1 MRRFVVAIATII
13 SVGLVASACG
23 FTVDEAAAE
32 DASAPATATAAVN
45 VMDPS
50 VVHDIAVAFDEDA
63 YDAMI
68 DTYAATE
75 DKEWIEAT
83 VMIDGVTYEQVGL
96 RLKGNSSLRGLGD
109 DRAGEASTV
118 SADDPS
124 GLPWLIRFDKYVEGQ
139 NHDGLYDVVIRSNNT
154 ETSLNEAVALD
165 LLELAGLASQDAIA
179 VAFSVNGSESTLRL
193 AIEHPDDVWMDD
205 NFADDGALYKAESTG
220 DYSYRGDDPEAYDEV
235 FDQEAGKDNEDLT
248 PLIEFLDF
256 INNTDDATF
265 NAELAD
271 HLDIESFATY
281 LAMQDLI
288 DNFDDI
294 NGPGNNSYLYY
305 DSETGIFT
313 VVAWDHNLAFG
324 VRNNDA
330 FGPGGAAAAVPEWL
344 LPAVPAEHLGAI
356 PVVDNP
362 MVPVSSLLPEDHL
375 RVNCL
380 RRDSRWADRADRASK
395 QTSSSTGSWRTPNSR
410 RSTTQRSSNSTRRST
425 KAALPPR
432 CSQRGR
438 RSWRRRIL
446 SPATQSPRSP
456 VRWPRTSAAKGD
468 RRRSMPVPPEVT
480 RRCRARLA
488 HGRRGCVP
496 SHAPHRPNVRRW
508 RDWFPDRCAG
518 RRSLAVC
525 RRRR

>member
-1 MRRFVVAIATII
+1 MPSVSRPPASQLQRFVVAIATII

-32 DASAPATATAAVN
+32 VASAPATATTTADES

-50 VVHDIAVAFDEDA
+50 VVHDIAVSFDEDA

-68 DTYAATE
+68 DVYAASG
-75 DKEWIEAT
+75 DKQWIEAT

-109 DRAGEASTV
+109 DRAGEESMV

-139 NHDGLYDVVIRSNNT
+139 NHDGLSDVVIRSNNT

-193 AIEHPDDVWMDD
+193 AIEHPDDVWMGD

-220 DYSYRGDDPEAYDEV
+220 DYSFRGDDPEAYDEV
-235 FDQEAGKDNEDLT
+235 FDQEAGRENEDLA

-265 NAELAD
+265 IAELAD
-271 HLDIESFATY
+271 HLDVESFASY

-294 NGPGNNSYLYY
+294 NGPGNNSYLSH

-313 VVAWDHNLAFG
+313 EVAWDHNLAFG
-324 VRNNDA
+324 IRNNDGL
-330 FGPGGAAAAVPEWL
+330 GPGGGPGGGPAGGPGVTSIRGSDGEQPPGAGLQPPAGGPTEAQLPEAG
-344 LPAVPAEHLGAI
+344 LPAGRPGEQANVL
-356 PVVDNP
+356 VDRFLANP
-362 MVPVSSLLPEDHL
+362 EFSALYD
-375 RVNCL
+375 
-380 RRDSRWADRADRASK
+380 
-395 QTSSSTGSWRTPNSR
+395 
-410 RSTTQRSSNSTRRST
+410 
-425 KAALPPR
+425 AALVELDA
-432 CSQRGR
+432 SLYENG
-438 RSWRRRIL
+438 IAAEVL
-446 SPATQSPRSP
+446 ATWVS
-456 VRWPRTSAAKGD
+456 VLETSDLVTIGTIDEESAQIAAYFG
-468 RRRSMPVPPEVT
+468 
-480 RRCRARLA
+480 
-488 HGRRGCVP
+488 
-496 SHAPHRPNVRRW
+496 N
-508 RDWFPDRCAG
+508 
-518 RRSLAVC
+518 
-525 RRRR
+525 

>member
-1 MRRFVVAIATII
+1 VPTVSSPPAIRLRRFVVAFATII

-32 DASAPATATAAVN
+32 DSSAPATATADVS

-50 VVHDIAVAFDEDA
+50 VIHDIAVSFDEDA

-68 DTYAATE
+68 DAYAATK

-109 DRAGEASTV
+109 DRAGGASTV

-139 NHDGLYDVVIRSNNT
+139 NHEGLYDVVIRSNNT

-235 FDQEAGKDNEDLT
+235 FDQEAGKDSEDLT

-256 INNTDDATF
+256 INNADDATF

-294 NGPGNNSYLYY
+294 NGPGNNSYLYF
-305 DSETGIFT
+305 DSETEIFT

-324 VRNNDA
+324 VRNNDGVGLRVA
-330 FGPGGAAAAVPEWL
+330 PGGGSADAPAGGPGGRQPNGAGLQPPAGGPPERQ
-344 LPAVPAEHLGAI
+344 
-356 PVVDNP
+356 
-362 MVPVSSLLPEDHL
+362 LPEEGIPAGGPGEQANVLVDRFL
-375 RVNCL
+375 ANPGFSAL
-380 RRDSRWADRADRASK
+380 YDSALVELDASLYESGVAAEVLTTWASVLE
-395 QTSSSTGSWRTPNSR
+395 TSDLVTSDTIAEESGLV
-410 RSTTQRSSNSTRRST
+410 
-425 KAALPPR
+425 AAYFH
-432 CSQRGR
+432 SG
-438 RSWRRRIL
+438 
-446 SPATQSPRSP
+446 
-456 VRWPRTSAAKGD
+456 G
-468 RRRSMPVPPEVT
+468 
-480 RRCRARLA
+480 
-488 HGRRGCVP
+488 
-496 SHAPHRPNVRRW
+496 
-508 RDWFPDRCAG
+508 
-518 RRSLAVC
+518 
-525 RRRR
+525 

>member
-1 MRRFVVAIATII
+1 
-13 SVGLVASACG
+13 
-23 FTVDEAAAE
+23 
-32 DASAPATATAAVN
+32 
-45 VMDPS
+45 
-50 VVHDIAVAFDEDA
+50 
-63 YDAMI
+63 DAMI
-68 DTYAATE
+68 DAYAATK

-109 DRAGEASTV
+109 DRAGGASTV

-139 NHDGLYDVVIRSNNT
+139 NHEGLYDVVIRSNNT

-165 LLELAGLASQDAIA
+165 LLELAGLASQNAIA
-179 VAFSVNGSESTLRL
+179 VAFSVNGSESKIRL

-256 INNTDDATF
+256 INNADGATF

-281 LAMQDLI
+281 LAMQELI

-305 DSETGIFT
+305 GSETGIFT

-330 FGPGGAAAAVPEWL
+330 FGPGEAPIGGPGGAPIGGPGGAQPPGAGLQP
-344 LPAVPAEHLGAI
+344 PAGGPAEAQ
-356 PVVDNP
+356 
-362 MVPVSSLLPEDHL
+362 LPEAGL
-375 RVNCL
+375 PVGGPGEQANVL
-380 RRDSRWADRADRASK
+380 VDRFLANPEFSVLYDTAVVELDASLYESGIAAEVLA
-395 QTSSSTGSWRTPNSR
+395 TWVSVLEASDLVTTGTIAEESA
-410 RSTTQRSSNSTRRST
+410 QI
-425 KAALPPR
+425 AAYF
-432 CSQRGR
+432 G
-438 RSWRRRIL
+438 
-446 SPATQSPRSP
+446 
-456 VRWPRTSAAKGD
+456 
-468 RRRSMPVPPEVT
+468 
-480 RRCRARLA
+480 
-488 HGRRGCVP
+488 
-496 SHAPHRPNVRRW
+496 N
-508 RDWFPDRCAG
+508 
-518 RRSLAVC
+518 
-525 RRRR
+525 

>member
-1 MRRFVVAIATII
+1 MPSVSNPPAIQLRRLVAAIATII

-23 FTVDEAAAE
+23 FTADEAAAG
-32 DASAPATATAAVN
+32 DVAAPATATADVS

-50 VVHDIAVAFDEDA
+50 VVHDITVSFDEDA

-68 DTYAATE
+68 DTYAAAG

-96 RLKGNSSLRGLGD
+96 RLKGNSSLRGLGN
-109 DRAGEASTV
+109 DRAGEAGTL

-139 NHDGLYDVVIRSNNT
+139 NHEGLYDVVIRSNNT

-165 LLELAGLASQDAIA
+165 LLELAGLASQNAIA

-305 DSETGIFT
+305 DSDTEVFT

-330 FGPGGAAAAVPEWL
+330 FGPGGAAAGDTGVA
-344 LPAVPAEHLGAI
+344 PAGGPGGAPGGDPGGGQPNGAGLQPPAGGPLEGQ
-356 PVVDNP
+356 
-362 MVPVSSLLPEDHL
+362 LPE
-375 RVNCL
+375 
-380 RRDSRWADRADRASK
+380 A
-395 QTSSSTGSWRTPNSR
+395 G
-410 RSTTQRSSNSTRRST
+410 
-425 KAALPPR
+425 LP
-432 CSQRGR
+432 
-438 RSWRRRIL
+438 
-446 SPATQSPRSP
+446 
-456 VRWPRTSAAKGD
+456 V
-468 RRRSMPVPPEVT
+468 
-480 RRCRARLA
+480 
-488 HGRRGCVP
+488 
-496 SHAPHRPNVRRW
+496 
-508 RDWFPDRCAG
+508 
-518 RRSLAVC
+518 
-525 RRRR
+525 

>member
-1 MRRFVVAIATII
+1 MPSVSNPPAIQLRRLVVAIATII

-23 FTVDEAAAE
+23 FTADEAAAG
-32 DASAPATATAAVN
+32 DVAAPATATADVS

-50 VVHDIAVAFDEDA
+50 VVHDITVSFDEDA

-68 DTYAATE
+68 DTYAAAG

-96 RLKGNSSLRGLGD
+96 RLKGNSSLRGLGN
-109 DRAGEASTV
+109 DRAGEAGTL

-139 NHDGLYDVVIRSNNT
+139 NHEGLYDVVIRSNNT

-165 LLELAGLASQDAIA
+165 LLELAGLASQNAIA

-235 FDQEAGKDNEDLT
+235 FDQESGKDNEDLT

-256 INNTDDATF
+256 INNADDVTF

-271 HLDIESFATY
+271 HLDIESFTTY

-305 DSETGIFT
+305 DSDTEIFT

-330 FGPGGAAAAVPEWL
+330 FGPGEAPIGGPGGTPIGGPGGAQPPGAGLQP
-344 LPAVPAEHLGAI
+344 PAGGPAEAQ
-356 PVVDNP
+356 
-362 MVPVSSLLPEDHL
+362 LPEAGL
-375 RVNCL
+375 PVGGPGEQANVL
-380 RRDSRWADRADRASK
+380 VDRFLANPEFSVLYDTALVELDASLYESGIAAEVL
-395 QTSSSTGSWRTPNSR
+395 TTWVSVLEASDLVTTGTIAEESA
-410 RSTTQRSSNSTRRST
+410 QI
-425 KAALPPR
+425 AAYF
-432 CSQRGR
+432 G
-438 RSWRRRIL
+438 
-446 SPATQSPRSP
+446 
-456 VRWPRTSAAKGD
+456 
-468 RRRSMPVPPEVT
+468 
-480 RRCRARLA
+480 
-488 HGRRGCVP
+488 
-496 SHAPHRPNVRRW
+496 N
-508 RDWFPDRCAG
+508 
-518 RRSLAVC
+518 
-525 RRRR
+525 